1 MNSNHDFLENEQKYD
16 FSSIFCSE
24 LAKEKNKRV
33 DVKKITKAYNYAK
46 AKHRRS
52 KAKIR

>member
-1 MNSNHDFLENEQKYD
+1 MKDDTIERNIDDVIKV
-16 FSSIFCSE
+16 
-24 LAKEKNKRV
+24 AKEKNKRV
-33 DVKKITKAYNYAK
+33 DVKKITKAYNYSK